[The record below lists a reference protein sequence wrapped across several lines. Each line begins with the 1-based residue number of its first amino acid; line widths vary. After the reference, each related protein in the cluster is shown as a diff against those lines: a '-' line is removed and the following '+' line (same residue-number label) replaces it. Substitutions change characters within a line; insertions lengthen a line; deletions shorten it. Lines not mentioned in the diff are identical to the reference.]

1 MLYHGTVA
9 ALYPGG
15 QLLDGYAI
23 DTRCFVVFGTIFWP
37 VQTLESGPFCR
48 AEMVYLGQPE

>member
-23 DTRCFVVFGTIFWP
+23 DTRCFVVFGTIFWQL
-37 VQTLESGPFCR
+37 QTLESGLFYR
-48 AEMVYLGQPE
+48 DEKSR